1 MKPIKCWHFLQDDRR
16 LRWGTKEVVEVGQT
30 YTVDFPYEFDGGGFK
45 EIYDKPAL
53 CKAGV
58 HGSRRILDA
67 LQYAPGPICC
77 RVKIWGEVIAG
88 KDKLVGRSRKVL
100 QMIDATDILRKF
112 ARLCALD
119 IIHLWDAP
127 DVVVEYLKT
136 GNEAIREAA
145 WDAVN
150 AADAARYATDAAM
163 AAAGAARYAAD
174 AARDAVNA
182 ARYAADAARY
192 AVNAARY
199 AAGAS
204 RYAADV
210 AWDAAWDKQ
219 NRRLTALIV
228 RAMKESK

>member
-145 WDAVN
+145 WDAVRAAAGAAWSAWDAAEDARYAVEDAGYAVEAAWD
-150 AADAARYATDAAM
+150 AADAARYAAWATGDA
-163 AAAGAARYAAD
+163 G
-174 AARDAVNA
+174 
-182 ARYAADAARY
+182 
-192 AVNAARY
+192 
-199 AAGAS
+199 
-204 RYAADV
+204 
-210 AWDAAWDKQ
+210 WDKQ